1 MKLLGSVK
9 SKITK
14 DKKVEIVPYLEITEV
29 ELINCN
35 VHNDSYPQISCIHLF
50 LINLLVNY

>member
-14 DKKVEIVPYLEITEV
+14 DNKVEIVPYLEITEV

-35 VHNDSYPQISCIHLF
+35 VHNNSYPQISCIHLF